1 MTTPAAVSN
10 LPLPGLI
17 RQLRPS
23 DRTRFSA
30 HLLRLDSES
39 RHDRF
44 NGGTSDSFIKAY
56 AERCFREGATVVGY
70 VDGDKVLGAAELH
83 ERPEFEEPTGEI
95 AFSVERVLQHRGLGA
110 RLFRRLIGHAHALG
124 YRQLKVTTH
133 PGNVAMRR
141 LAHSFGARISF
152 ADGESTGTIVL
163 TPQEESAFPIVLP
176 KRSSSRLSFEVA

>member
-1 MTTPAAVSN
+1 MTSIAASN
-10 LPLPGLI
+10 KSLPGVI

-23 DRTRFSA
+23 DRARFKA

-44 NGGTSDSFIKAY
+44 NGGTSDSFLQNY
-56 AERCFREGATVVGY
+56 ADRCFCDGATVVGY
-70 VDGDKVLGAAELH
+70 VEGDRVLGAAELH

-110 RLFRRLIGHAHALG
+110 RLFRRLIGHAYALG
-124 YRQLKVTTH
+124 YTQLKVTTH
-133 PGNVAMRR
+133 PNNIAMRR

-152 ADGESTGTIVL
+152 ADGESTGSISL
-163 TPQEESAFPIVLP
+163 TPQEESAFPVALP
-176 KRSSSRLSFEVA
+176 SRSSLRPAFEIA